1 MLLLHL
7 NKTSKI
13 PLFRQVIDQL
23 KKKIDHDLLKP
34 GDILPPTRVF
44 SHQLGV
50 HRSTIYKAYQELWA
64 LGYIES
70 RSGSYS
76 YVRHRRDLISPEK
89 GRAAGSIAWTQKIN
103 PNAENVYRMFG
114 AVSFPFSENT
124 EKFNGIDFG
133 RLHPDNRIFPM
144 KEYKRCLNTILSEHG
159 ERYLDYGESKG
170 LLSLR
175 EVIAAR
181 MRSHAISVSAE
192 EILITSGAQ
201 NALDLLIKLFA
212 KPGARVFV
220 ESPTYGMIIPSLAYY
235 GCEIVPIPM
244 KDDGVDL
251 EMTEKEFKRG
261 LPIFFYTM
269 PNFQNPSG
277 ITTSQEHREKLIT
290 LYEKNKIPII
300 EDAFEEEMKYF
311 GSVPLPIKSMDHNN
325 IVFYVGSFSKILFPG
340 IRLGWIA
347 ANRECID
354 RLTALKRF
362 NDIST
367 AVPMQAALAEFCR
380 KGSYELH
387 IKRVHK
393 IYRKRMMHT
402 MQMLRRK
409 ITNKNVT
416 WNDPNG
422 GFTVW
427 LTLKNT
433 NLGYDK
439 ICTIFTANNIRLALG
454 KDFFPVPAREKY
466 FRMAIS
472 TLNEAEITEGIT
484 RLAKAITQIYRE
496 RR

>member
-1 MLLLHL
+1 MILLHL
-7 NKTSKI
+7 NKNSTI
-13 PLFRQVIDQL
+13 PLFQQVIDQL
-23 KKKIDHDLLKP
+23 KDKIDHNALKP
-34 GDILPPTRVF
+34 GEILPPTRVF

-76 YVRHRRDLISPEK
+76 YVRRRRELISQKTE
-89 GRAAGSIAWTQKIN
+89 RASAPVAWAQKIN
-103 PNAENVYRMFG
+103 PNAEKVYSMFG
-114 AVSFPFSENT
+114 AISFPFSENT
-124 EKFNGIDFG
+124 GQFDGIDFG
-133 RLHPDNRIFPM
+133 RLHPDGRIFPI
-144 KEYKRCLNTILSEHG
+144 KEYKSCVNTILSEHG

-175 EVIAAR
+175 DFIAAR
-181 MRSHAISVSAE
+181 MRSHAIDVSAE
-192 EILITSGAQ
+192 EILITNGAQ
-201 NALDLLIKLFA
+201 HAIDLLAKLFA

-220 ESPTYGMIIPSLAYY
+220 ESPTYGMIIPTLTYY
-235 GCEIVPIPM
+235 GCDIVPIPM
-244 KDDGVDL
+244 RDDGVDL
-251 EMTEKEFKRG
+251 EVTEQEFKRG
-261 LPIFFYTM
+261 FPIFFYTM

-277 ITTSQEHREKLIT
+277 ITTTQEHREKLIA
-290 LYEKNKIPII
+290 LCEKYQIPII

-311 GSVPLPIKSMDHNN
+311 GSVPLPIKSMDHQH

-347 ANRECID
+347 GNRECIQ

-362 NDIST
+362 NDLST

-380 KGSYELH
+380 KGYYELH

-402 MQMLRRK
+402 MQMLRST
-409 ITNKNVT
+409 INNANVT
-416 WNDPNG
+416 WIDPNG

-427 LTLKNT
+427 LTMKQT
-433 NLGYDK
+433 KVDYDA
-439 ICTIFTANNIRLALG
+439 IAEIFTANKIRLAAG
-454 KDFFPVPAREKY
+454 KDFFPVPAKEIH

-472 TLNEAEITEGIT
+472 TLNEDEISEGIT
-484 RLAKAITQIYRE
+484 RLATAITQIYRVI
-496 RR
+496 